1 MIEAIITEVLH
12 AKVDRSLANEL
23 RDAIVEA
30 LHTASAGGDTV
41 YILKRPKINND
52 RNLLRAEFNG
62 RNIDDLCG
70 RFKITRQRV
79 YQILNEG

>member
-1 MIEAIITEVLH
+1 MVVIEAIITEVLH
-12 AKVDRSLANEL
+12 SKVDRSLANEL

-30 LHTASAGGDTV
+30 LHKQAGGDTV
-41 YILKRPKINND
+41 YILKKPKID
-52 RNLLRAEFNG
+52 RDLLRSEFNG

-79 YQILNEG
+79 YQILNER